1 MYIKKIELLEN
12 SPEIKLI
19 NDFHFKNHLNLIVD
33 GSIDLKRGN
42 GVGKT
47 TILRLVDICLGSRDK
62 KFLYTDYETGI
73 VETSLKNYI
82 EENEISV
89 KLTVVDSLEQTENS
103 FSLERGLF
111 DRAGSFINGEKYNQ
125 EEYKEELNKIFFKN
139 DLNTPSFR
147 HLIKKFVRIDF
158 KSDNDKFLKF
168 LHNTTS
174 KVEYESIYN
183 YLFELRDN
191 VINQTLLSLK
201 EELKKIDNNQ
211 IKLKE
216 LHNYES
222 IEQLERSMTALML
235 QNENIQNEIN
245 KLVNSEY
252 FIENEEE
259 IKKIRIKYAN
269 LNNELDNKS
278 YNLQRIDNIL
288 QEAKSE
294 QEDSIDNEML
304 GKLYNDAEKNISELK
319 KTFDDLVR
327 FNNELNSNKI
337 KYYMQLKEKTTK
349 ELNILAEKKEE
360 LFKSHQGVITLI
372 ENDVIDKY
380 YNLQNRLGDSQEKL
394 GEYKN
399 ILSIHDELNSKYN
412 ATTTKIDEIE
422 SGDNYNST
430 NIDIFNKY
438 FSQYSENINSEPYI
452 LYETNE
458 GFPFNIKTVSG
469 KGLSTGNR
477 KSLISAF
484 DLAYQSFSEEINK
497 KTPNFIIHD
506 VVESIDS
513 QALEKIIETVHDTD
527 SQYILAVLS
536 EKLDGIEGIS
546 EDDIV
551 VTLTEEN
558 RPFKI

>member
-1 MYIKKIELLEN
+1 MLEN

-125 EEYKEELNKIFFKN
+125 EEYKEELNKIFFNN

-147 HLIKKFVRIDF
+147 QLIKKFVRIDF

-337 KYYMQLKEKTTK
+337 KYYMQLKEK
-349 ELNILAEKKEE
+349 LLRN
-360 LFKSHQGVITLI
+360 LI
-372 ENDVIDKY
+372 
-380 YNLQNRLGDSQEKL
+380 
-394 GEYKN
+394 
-399 ILSIHDELNSKYN
+399 
-412 ATTTKIDEIE
+412 
-422 SGDNYNST
+422 
-430 NIDIFNKY
+430 F
-438 FSQYSENINSEPYI
+438 
-452 LYETNE
+452 
-458 GFPFNIKTVSG
+458 
-469 KGLSTGNR
+469 
-477 KSLISAF
+477 
-484 DLAYQSFSEEINK
+484 
-497 KTPNFIIHD
+497 
-506 VVESIDS
+506 
-513 QALEKIIETVHDTD
+513 
-527 SQYILAVLS
+527 
-536 EKLDGIEGIS
+536 
-546 EDDIV
+546 
-551 VTLTEEN
+551 
-558 RPFKI
+558 